1 MARDQSL
8 TRNTNGYTMRSLRP
22 WQSHIAS
29 VLLLLYLPGCTSTHV
44 VAVPHPEQFV
54 ESARPPVIRGTTT
67 NGMTFT
73 LASPV
78 IRGDSLVGTVGSQEA
93 SHTIG
98 FRLSEFRNLSIDRP
112 YAISWQAG
120 MPTPARYVEA
130 KRPQSIRVTLT
141 GGATLKLKSPAVR
154 GDSLVGSVSSEGAAP
169 STGVALTD
177 VTSVA
182 VSKIAAG
189 RTVLLIVGLVAVPLV
204 AIVAISGL
212 SSDCHTSDCW

>member
-22 WQSHIAS
+22 WQSRIAS

-141 GGATLKLKSPAVR
+141 GGGTLKLKSPAVR
-154 GDSLVGSVSSEGAAP
+154 GDSLVGSVWSEEAAP
-169 STGVALTD
+169 STGVPLSD
-177 VTSVA
+177 VASLSVKQ
-182 VSKIAAG
+182 VQAG
-189 RTVLLIVGLVAVPLV
+189 KTILLVVAIPLATVVLLVLVSSA
-204 AIVAISGL
+204 ASGE
-212 SSDCHTSDCW
+212 